1 MGPIGDEAVKTVL
14 LIGAVIGFGI
24 AALIALGLWLTW
36 NISISITWG
45 G

>member
-1 MGPIGDEAVKTVL
+1 MSPIRNDAVKTVL
-14 LIGAVIGFGI
+14 LIGAAIGFGI

-45 G
+45 